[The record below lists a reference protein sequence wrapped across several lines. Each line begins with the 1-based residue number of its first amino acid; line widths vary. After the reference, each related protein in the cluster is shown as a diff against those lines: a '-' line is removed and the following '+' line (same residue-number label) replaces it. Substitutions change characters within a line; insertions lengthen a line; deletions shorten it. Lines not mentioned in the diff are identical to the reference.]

1 MKDRHHLRTVN
12 PPTTLPE
19 NDMAR
24 RGILLAA
31 IGSLVDNE
39 PGWADTDDMRSA
51 LLQSRTGDVAHA
63 YLCAHVDIEG
73 ELMKV
78 AATALAWLEAIQR
91 ERAR

>member
-1 MKDRHHLRTVN
+1 VKDRHHLRTVN

-19 NDMAR
+19 NDTSR
-24 RGILLAA
+24 RAMLLAA
-31 IGSLVDNE
+31 IGSLVDDE
-39 PGWADTDDMRSA
+39 PGWANTDDMRSN
-51 LLQSRTGDVAHA
+51 LLSSRTGDVAHA
-63 YLCAHVDIEG
+63 YLCAHTDIEG